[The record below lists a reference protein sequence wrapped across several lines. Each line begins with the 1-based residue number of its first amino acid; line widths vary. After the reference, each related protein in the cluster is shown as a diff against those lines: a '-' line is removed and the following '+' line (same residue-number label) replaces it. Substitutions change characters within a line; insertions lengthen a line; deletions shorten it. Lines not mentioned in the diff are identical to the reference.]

1 MILCMHMVLGGV
13 NLNKIVSLTFLMLVL
28 GVCTIHLVANSEASN
43 EVFPDTVEN
52 KVCGSYNEI
61 IINASAPDVEET
73 LPYYK
78 VIKEDKI
85 HENVDKVITP
95 RESLP
100 SEEKAVKIANEFLK
114 KRSCLP
120 EGAYIS
126 YLDEYTIKTINENT
140 SIVEKEAPVFV
151 RVSYNR
157 NLDGYPVVGPGD
169 SMEVCIGEKEEI
181 VYFFKTWREVEK
193 AGEISIIDAD
203 SAIEKLKQYEVIED
217 LAGPEKYPIE
227 INKIEIGYYSETTGA
242 EQSYYKPVWIFK
254 GKDGFGYDIVRC
266 VYAT

>member
-1 MILCMHMVLGGV
+1 MNIQMITCMLLVLGGV
-13 NLNKIVSLTFLMLVL
+13 DLNKIISLTFLMLVL
-28 GVCTIHLVANSEASN
+28 GTFTIHFVTESKASDEAL
-43 EVFPDTVEN
+43 FDTVAS
-52 KVCGSYNEI
+52 KVCGSNNEI
-61 IINASAPDVEET
+61 VINTSVPDVGKT
-73 LPYYK
+73 LSYYK

-100 SEEKAVKIANEFLK
+100 SEEEAVKIANDFLE
-114 KRSCLP
+114 KRNCLP

-126 YLDEYTIKTINENT
+126 YLDKYTIKTINEDT
-140 SIVEKEAPVFV
+140 GIVEKETPVFF

-193 AGEISIIDAD
+193 AGEISIINAN
-203 SAIEKLKQYEVIED
+203 SAIEKLKQHETV
-217 LAGPEKYPIE
+217 E
-227 INKIEIGYYSETTGA
+227 IWQGLKNIRLKLI
-242 EQSYYKPVWIFK
+242 
-254 GKDGFGYDIVRC
+254 R
-266 VYAT
+266 